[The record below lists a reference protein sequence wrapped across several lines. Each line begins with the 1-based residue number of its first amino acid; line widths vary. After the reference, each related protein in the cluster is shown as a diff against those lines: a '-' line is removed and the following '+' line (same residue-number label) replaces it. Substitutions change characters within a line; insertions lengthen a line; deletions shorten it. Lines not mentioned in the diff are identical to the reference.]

1 EAIPC
6 RGLNPSE
13 WMKWQPVS
21 RPRRLAALVAGGSGQ
36 WKMLIRDMAAPAK
49 RRRDMAPNGD
59 ACPSWGGMKGRWV
72 ARRGSPA
79 VVVQR
84 EVSDDLAP
92 FQIEAAEV
100 GQPLEAATR
109 SAVRRVGNDRRLQR
123 S

>member
-1 EAIPC
+1 
-6 RGLNPSE
+6 
-13 WMKWQPVS
+13 
-21 RPRRLAALVAGGSGQ
+21 
-36 WKMLIRDMAAPAK
+36 
-49 RRRDMAPNGD
+49 MAPNGD

-100 GQPLEAATR
+100 ARARDGAPREKF
-109 SAVRRVGNDRRLQR
+109 VRVDDMLDARG
-123 S
+123 